1 MSLNIFSS
9 FLVWGGGKIQ
19 IINILQIPLVRR
31 SINKMKRC
39 LFFLGVVLSAFL
51 LSCSKETSL
60 QSIGVEETIYQ
71 KFGRMHNEG
80 LDYVL
85 DYIKQNKGTIMTR
98 SGQPLSKKDIISM
111 VEPAVKEFV
120 RVISESRQ
128 FGPCTRVSEN
138 ELHFDYSGMNISD
151 LRESLSDTGKD
162 YLDRFVSILESHEEY
177 NLKLSS
183 LSGLVSEI
191 YNDASVDQL
200 TKESLLYAV
209 EVGISSFKYWTGNIQ
224 DWFVALNCYDA
235 LNTRGHNWVNARG
248 YVLNEYGQPVSMVMA
263 SIKGTYPACGT
274 VTDGSGYYCLGINP
288 NDIIVLTMVG
298 YQGKEIPADAYK
310 NGPVVTNLLPIDMPG
325 YLYSII
331 EADASAALGVICT
344 KNPEAALAA
353 AIVASAIA
361 GIVDLD
367 MII

>member
-1 MSLNIFSS
+1 
-9 FLVWGGGKIQ
+9 
-19 IINILQIPLVRR
+19 
-31 SINKMKRC
+31 
-39 LFFLGVVLSAFL
+39 
-51 LSCSKETSL
+51 
-60 QSIGVEETIYQ
+60 
-71 KFGRMHNEG
+71 
-80 LDYVL
+80 
-85 DYIKQNKGTIMTR
+85 
-98 SGQPLSKKDIISM
+98 
-111 VEPAVKEFV
+111 
-120 RVISESRQ
+120 
-128 FGPCTRVSEN
+128 
-138 ELHFDYSGMNISD
+138 
-151 LRESLSDTGKD
+151 
-162 YLDRFVSILESHEEY
+162 
-177 NLKLSS
+177 
-183 LSGLVSEI
+183 
-191 YNDASVDQL
+191 
-200 TKESLLYAV
+200 
-209 EVGISSFKYWTGNIQ
+209 
-224 DWFVALNCYDA
+224 
-235 LNTRGHNWVNARG
+235 
-248 YVLNEYGQPVSMVMA
+248 MA